1 MFSALT
7 FNMQN
12 GQVWDEGNP
21 DDPAVSLNETLAFL
35 RTQDAD
41 VIFLQEVER
50 GYDGGRQI
58 EPPPHYLWLKER
70 LGGYDAVFGYPQP
83 NPQEIPFGLGLAIF
97 SKVPLR
103 DFQRVDLPPP
113 DVTFEF
119 GGVTRVPSQRLLIS
133 AGVEIEGRPVRL
145 LNTHWQAFFMINA
158 SSNEHRAQR
167 DLVESELRKYAGA
180 VLLGGDF
187 NSAPGETVI
196 EQFERAGFHAAQHRE
211 ITWRRMPYVLDHL
224 FHNDALHLENCQVIP
239 TLASDHHAVRAEY
252 SFAK

>member
-1 MFSALT
+1 MFSTLT

-12 GQVWDEGNP
+12 GQGWDEGNP
-21 DDPAVSLNETLAFL
+21 DGQAVNLAETLAFL
-35 RTQDAD
+35 CAQDAD

-58 EPPPHYLWLKER
+58 QPPPHYLWLKER
-70 LGGYDAVFGYPQP
+70 LTGYDAVFGYPQP

-119 GGVTRVPSQRLLIS
+119 GDVTRVPSQRLLIS
-133 AGVEIEGRPVRL
+133 AVGEVEGRRVRL
-145 LNTHWQAFFMINA
+145 LNTHLQAFFMINT
-158 SSNEHRAQR
+158 SSNAHRAQR
-167 DLVESELRKYAGA
+167 DLVERELRKYDGA

-196 EQFERAGFHAAQHRE
+196 EQFEQAGFHAAQKRE
-211 ITWRRMPYVLDHL
+211 ITWRRMPYVLDHI
-224 FHNDALHLENCQVIP
+224 FHNDALRLEKCQVIP
-239 TLASDHHAVRAEY
+239 TPASDHHAVRAEF
-252 SFAK
+252 SFTK